1 MFAMINID
9 EFDKTTAS
17 QQIVLKYLLSSAEVK
32 FRPPYGK
39 TIKQFRRYTSFIGT
53 TNQQKPLVDPTG
65 SRRFVCV
72 GVKGNIDFEDNL
84 NHRQLFAQALYLFN
98 KGERYWLNNE
108 EIATLIKENEPYQK
122 LNDLVEMIGETFRKP
137 KAGEGKWWSLTEIH
151 ELLKNRYANY
161 DPKTSFHKL
170 GKALS
175 NQSFDFESDRKTSG
189 HIYKL
194 EER

>member
-1 MFAMINID
+1 
-9 EFDKTTAS
+9 
-17 QQIVLKYLLSSAEVK
+17 
-32 FRPPYGK
+32 
-39 TIKQFRRYTSFIGT
+39 
-53 TNQQKPLVDPTG
+53 
-65 SRRFVCV
+65 
-72 GVKGNIDFEDNL
+72 
-84 NHRQLFAQALYLFN
+84 
-98 KGERYWLNNE
+98 
-108 EIATLIKENEPYQK
+108 
-122 LNDLVEMIGETFRKP
+122 MIGETFRKP
-137 KAGEGKWWSLTEIH
+137 KTGEGKWWSLTEIH